1 MNVKEEDKQQR
12 ETVNTRAQ
20 EILNE
25 QMDEVKDMNKMLM
38 YTKCVTIRDKQ
49 THQNKQIREAMI
61 NEEKRKDLMWEIQRL
76 KMIKQKDEEDKVKKV
91 EQKEVCNAMIEQ
103 MKEKERK
110 KLHEREI
117 DEFEGL
123 EITKAVIIAEELNKQ
138 QILAQKQKVALHKQ
152 QVNKSK
158 LDHQMLCQ

>member
-1 MNVKEEDKQQR
+1 
-12 ETVNTRAQ
+12 
-20 EILNE
+20 
-25 QMDEVKDMNKMLM
+25 
-38 YTKCVTIRDKQ
+38 
-49 THQNKQIREAMI
+49 
-61 NEEKRKDLMWEIQRL
+61 
-76 KMIKQKDEEDKVKKV
+76 MIKQKDEEDRAKKV

-138 QILAQKQKVALHKQ
+138 QILKQKQKVALHKQ